1 MSALC
6 YSVKTLFT
14 EHEGEVEEINFATT
28 FFFKKILP
36 QLVTGVESCVPQE
49 RGSALDNLLV
59 ALLAAP
65 STVLMR
71 FMEKKGSWARIELA
85 CRTSLDDCITSAYE
99 VKGFVSR
106 VPVCAIIPPSELGT
120 IW

>member
-14 EHEGEVEEINFATT
+14 EHEGEVKEINFATT

-36 QLVTGVESCVPQE
+36 QLVTGVESCVPQV

-59 ALLAAP
+59 ALGI
-65 STVLMR
+65 S
-71 FMEKKGSWARIELA
+71 GSSIYRADALHGEERIMGA
-85 CRTSLDDCITSAYE
+85 N
-99 VKGFVSR
+99 
-106 VPVCAIIPPSELGT
+106 
-120 IW
+120 